1 MVTIRNIGEALL
13 SHIENKD
20 KTPIK
25 TLNNLIN
32 EHKIRLQGID
42 EINMYKKEAYKTKY
56 ENPRI
61 ENNLK
66 YDLYL
71 RERKKLVNEWKTDK
85 KSLALMLNF
94 INFKRPELE
103 DIPEIYTYQNID
115 LNPDKKTSFVQK
127 PIAKP
132 SKEKECPPGKVLN
145 PKSGRCITEKPSKPT
160 EPSKEKECPPGKV
173 LNPKTGRCI
182 TEKPAKPL
190 TEPSKPTEPSKE
202 KECPPGKVLNP
213 KSGRCITEKPVKE
226 CPPGKILNPKTG
238 RCITEKK

>member
-25 TLNNLIN
+25 TLNHLIN
-32 EHKIRLQGID
+32 EHKTRLQGID
-42 EINMYKKEAYKTKY
+42 DINMYKKEAYKTKY

-71 RERKKLVNEWKTDK
+71 RERKKLVNKWNTNK
-85 KSLALMLNF
+85 KSLALMLDI

-103 DIPEIYTYQNID
+103 EIPEIYTYQNIN

-127 PIAKP
+127 PAKP
-132 SKEKECPPGKVLN
+132 AKEKECPPGKVLN
-145 PKSGRCITEKPSKPT
+145 PKTGIC
-160 EPSKEKECPPGKV
+160 EKECPPGKV

-182 TEKPAKPL
+182 TEKPAKPA
-190 TEPSKPTEPSKE
+190 KPAKE

-213 KSGRCITEKPVKE
+213 KTGICEKE
-226 CPPGKILNPKTG
+226 CPPGKVLNPKTG
-238 RCITEKK
+238 RCITEKNNK